1 MKNQEEIDQ
10 LIRKALTEEEAKFYE
25 QLDEQNLQQMVSGLF
40 SGKNKWITV
49 LSFIIMPLLFAGA
62 IYCAFQFAQ
71 ASEIKDMMIW
81 CTATFF
87 LLIATGFIK
96 LYHFMQMDKNA
107 IIREVKRMELQVA
120 VLNKKLSEKA

>member
-25 QLDEQNLQQMVSGLF
+25 QLDEQNLPQMVGGLF

-71 ASEIKDMMIW
+71 STEIKDMMIW
-81 CTATFF
+81 CTGAFF
-87 LLIATGFIK
+87 LMIALGFIK
-96 LYHFMQMDKNA
+96 LYNLLQMDKNA
-107 IIREVKRMELQVA
+107 IIREIKRMELQVA
-120 VLNKKLSEKA
+120 LLNKKLGEQA